1 MQNRITFSNVIGV
14 LLENKKKT
22 YAQYRMIE
30 DIFFDCLSNMDLFEK
45 DDFEKNVTYS
55 RWCTGDRPIPK
66 EILSFYDNAG
76 FDGIQ
81 NNIQD
86 DVIPNLINV
95 PATRELLL
103 ELVADSVDVIGTKKA
118 DEFARITDDA
128 ELITA
133 LIRYAILNDHDSK
146 HTLLSP
152 DLSDIL
158 LSNRLP
164 SANCYFIGR
173 KEELKAVA
181 KALQDHNPVFITGTA
196 GMGKSELVKTYA
208 KKNEKKYTNII
219 HLFYGGDL
227 KKCVAHM
234 EFSDDTAD
242 MSEEIL
248 FDKHMRILKKLHSDS
263 LIIIDNFNVLPKEDA
278 FFKEFIKL
286 NCKILVTS
294 RCNISQ
300 YETIKISEMD
310 ADTELIELFYKHCPS
325 AKSSQDVVKEI
336 IQTVGCHTLTV
347 CLSALS
353 LTASGMEPE
362 ELLAELKTCG
372 LNITSGE
379 DVELYK
385 DDDFTDGLMIEHLS
399 KLLQLG
405 KLSNQQLDI
414 LRNLSL
420 LPVSGVIKNSFKNWM
435 KLDNLTDVN
444 HLIKYGFINEDTDNK
459 KISLHPLL
467 QEVIAIETMP
477 TVTAC
482 STLLDNLHLICLA
495 HGLELRRPEN
505 VIASLISVTERI
517 IVDDGAYFLLF
528 LQDVFPYLDKYLVSD
543 YLPKLTERISY
554 VMEEYKLES
563 PCDKALL
570 LDYKAECF
578 LLKKDYGNAVKKR
591 EKAINIMEKL
601 HTKDA
606 DMRTTNLLSNLYNN
620 LSNTYLLMKQG
631 NEAAK
636 ALRTAFNIRIEYAH
650 LGLTESHDSLQQM
663 MNLINMLLL
672 AKDVDNAKI
681 VLEQYETLVLEHLS
695 DTSLDYGI
703 CKLSQGIIDMMERKP
718 EAAEINLLGAE
729 SIIGNAVGT
738 DNDYMRTTYRY
749 LNNLYARWKKP
760 EKAIEYRDKFLGV
773 NRGISRTKSSRRR
786 GESMKVFL

>member
-76 FDGIQ
+76 FDSIQ

-242 MSEEIL
+242 MSEEML

-786 GESMKVFL
+786 

>member
-242 MSEEIL
+242 MSEEML

-760 EKAIEYRDKFLGV
+760 EKAIEYSDKFLGK
-773 NRGISRTKSSRRR
+773 NQKISRT
-786 GESMKVFL
+786 

>member
-81 NNIQD
+81 NIIQD

-242 MSEEIL
+242 MSEEML

-786 GESMKVFL
+786 

>member
-242 MSEEIL
+242 MSEEML

-300 YETIKISEMD
+300 YETIKSSEMD

-786 GESMKVFL
+786 

>member
-1 MQNRITFSNVIGV
+1 M
-14 LLENKKKT
+14 
-22 YAQYRMIE
+22 
-30 DIFFDCLSNMDLFEK
+30 
-45 DDFEKNVTYS
+45 
-55 RWCTGDRPIPK
+55 
-66 EILSFYDNAG
+66 
-76 FDGIQ
+76 
-81 NNIQD
+81 
-86 DVIPNLINV
+86 
-95 PATRELLL
+95 
-103 ELVADSVDVIGTKKA
+103 
-118 DEFARITDDA
+118 
-128 ELITA
+128 
-133 LIRYAILNDHDSK
+133 
-146 HTLLSP
+146 
-152 DLSDIL
+152 
-158 LSNRLP
+158 
-164 SANCYFIGR
+164 
-173 KEELKAVA
+173 
-181 KALQDHNPVFITGTA
+181 
-196 GMGKSELVKTYA
+196 
-208 KKNEKKYTNII
+208 
-219 HLFYGGDL
+219 
-227 KKCVAHM
+227 
-234 EFSDDTAD
+234 
-242 MSEEIL
+242 
-248 FDKHMRILKKLHSDS
+248 
-263 LIIIDNFNVLPKEDA
+263 
-278 FFKEFIKL
+278 
-286 NCKILVTS
+286 
-294 RCNISQ
+294 
-300 YETIKISEMD
+300 
-310 ADTELIELFYKHCPS
+310 
-325 AKSSQDVVKEI
+325 
-336 IQTVGCHTLTV
+336 
-347 CLSALS
+347 
-353 LTASGMEPE
+353 
-362 ELLAELKTCG
+362 
-372 LNITSGE
+372 NITSGE

-786 GESMKVFL
+786 

>member
-196 GMGKSELVKTYA
+196 GMVKSELVKTYA

-242 MSEEIL
+242 MSEEML

-786 GESMKVFL
+786 

>member
-1 MQNRITFSNVIGV
+1 
-14 LLENKKKT
+14 
-22 YAQYRMIE
+22 MIE

-242 MSEEIL
+242 MSEEML

-786 GESMKVFL
+786 

>member
-1 MQNRITFSNVIGV
+1 
-14 LLENKKKT
+14 
-22 YAQYRMIE
+22 MIE
-30 DIFFDCLSNMDLFEK
+30 DIFYDCLCNMDLFEK

-103 ELVADSVDVIGTKKA
+103 ELVADSVDVIGTEKA
-118 DEFARITDDA
+118 DEFAGITDDS
-128 ELITA
+128 ELITV

-152 DLSDIL
+152 DLSDIM

-164 SANCYFIGR
+164 SANSYFIGR
-173 KEELKAVA
+173 KEELKAVT
-181 KALQDHNPVFITGTA
+181 KALQEHNPVFITGTA
-196 GMGKSELVKTYA
+196 GMGKSELAKTYA

-219 HLFYGGDL
+219 HLFYDGDL
-227 KKCVAHM
+227 KKSVAHM

-242 MSEEIL
+242 MSEEML
-248 FDKHMRILKKLHSDS
+248 FDSHMKILKKLHSDS

-278 FFKEFIKL
+278 FFKEFVKL
-286 NCKILVTS
+286 NCKVLITS

-300 YETIKISEMD
+300 FETVNISEMD
-310 ADTELIELFYKHCPS
+310 ADTELVELFYKHCPS
-325 AKSSQDVVKEI
+325 AKSSEDVVKEI

-362 ELLAELKTCG
+362 EMLAELKTCG
-372 LNITSGE
+372 LNIASGE

-385 DDDFTDGLMIEHLS
+385 DDDFSDGLMIEHLR
-399 KLLQLG
+399 KLLQLS

-420 LPVSGVIKNSFKNWM
+420 LPVAGILKNSFKNWM

-467 QEVIAIETMP
+467 QEVIAIETIP
-477 TVTAC
+477 TVIAC
-482 STLLDNLHLICLA
+482 RTLLDSLHLICLA

-505 VIASLISVTERI
+505 IISSLISVSERI
-517 IVDDGAYFLLF
+517 VVDDSAYFLLY
-528 LQDVFPYLDKYLVSD
+528 LQDMFPYLDKYLVSD

-554 VMEEYKLES
+554 VMDEYKLES

-578 LLKKDYGNAVKKR
+578 LLKKNYGNSVKKR
-591 EKAINIMEKL
+591 EKAINILEKL
-601 HTKDA
+601 HNKDA
-606 DMRTTNLLSNLYNN
+606 DMRTANLLSNLYNN
-620 LSNTYLLMKQG
+620 LSNTYLLMKRG

-636 ALRTAFNIRIEYAH
+636 ALRTAFDIRMEYAH

-681 VLEQYETLVLEHLS
+681 VLEQYEALILEHLS

-703 CKLSQGIIDMMERKP
+703 CKLSRGIIDMMEGKP
-718 EAAEINLLGAE
+718 EPAEINLLEAE
-729 SIIGNAVGT
+729 SIIGNAMGT
-738 DNDYMRTTYRY
+738 DNDYMKTTYRY

-760 EKAIEYRDKFLGV
+760 EKAIEYRDKYFNT
-773 NRGISRTKSSRRR
+773 NRITTNKNA
-786 GESMKVFL
+786 

>member
-1 MQNRITFSNVIGV
+1 M
-14 LLENKKKT
+14 ENKKKT

-242 MSEEIL
+242 MSEEML

-760 EKAIEYRDKFLGV
+760 EKAIEYRDKYFNT
-773 NRGISRTKSSRRR
+773 NRITTNKNA
-786 GESMKVFL
+786 

>member
-242 MSEEIL
+242 MSEEML

-528 LQDVFPYLDKYLVSD
+528 LQDVLPYLDKYLVSD

-620 LSNTYLLMKQG
+620 LSNTYLLMKRG

-786 GESMKVFL
+786 

>member
-22 YAQYRMIE
+22 YAQYQMIE
-30 DIFFDCLSNMDLFEK
+30 DIFYDCLGNMDLFEK
-45 DDFEKNVTYS
+45 EDFEKNVTYS
-55 RWCTGDRPIPK
+55 RWCTGERPIPK
-66 EILSFYDNAG
+66 EILSFYDNCG
-76 FDGIQ
+76 FDG
-81 NNIQD
+81 IQD

-95 PATRELLL
+95 PATRKLLL
-103 ELVADSVDVIGTKKA
+103 ELVMDSMDVIGTKKA
-118 DEFARITDDA
+118 DEFAQITDDA

-133 LIRYAILNDHDSK
+133 LIRYAILNDHDSR

-158 LSNRLP
+158 LSNKLP
-164 SANCYFIGR
+164 SVNRYFLGR
-173 KEELKAVA
+173 KEEIKVVS
-181 KALQDHNPVFITGTA
+181 KALQENNLVFITGTA
-196 GMGKSELVKTYA
+196 GMGKSELAKVYA

-219 HLFYGGDL
+219 HLFYDGDL
-227 KKCVAHM
+227 KKCVAQM
-234 EFSDDTAD
+234 EFSDDTTD
-242 MSEEIL
+242 MSEDML
-248 FDKHMRILKKLHSDS
+248 LDRHMKPLKKLHSDS

-278 FFKEFIKL
+278 FFKEFIKM

-300 YETIKISEMD
+300 FETVKVSEMD
-310 ADTELIELFYKHCPS
+310 ADTELVELFYKHCPS
-325 AKSSQDVVKEI
+325 AKSSEEVVKDI

-362 ELLAELKTCG
+362 ELLTELRTCG
-372 LNITSGE
+372 LNIASGE

-385 DDDFTDGLMIEHLS
+385 DDDFTDGLMIEHLR

-414 LRNLSL
+414 LCNLSL
-420 LPVSGVIKNSFKNWM
+420 LPVAGILKNSFKNWM
-435 KLDNLTDVN
+435 RLDNLTDVN

-467 QEVIAIETMP
+467 QEVISIETIP
-477 TVTAC
+477 TITAC
-482 STLLDNLHLICLA
+482 RTLLNSLHLVCLA

-505 VIASLISVTERI
+505 IIASLISVSERI

-528 LQDVFPYLDKYLVSD
+528 LQDMFPYLDKYLVSD
-543 YLPKLTERISY
+543 YLPKLTDRISY
-554 VMEEYKLES
+554 LMEEYKLES
-563 PCDKALL
+563 PCDRALL

-578 LLKKDYGNAVKKR
+578 LLKKDYANAVKER
-591 EKAINIMEKL
+591 EKAINIMEKM

-606 DMRTTNLLSNLYNN
+606 DMRTANLLSNLYNN
-620 LSNTYLLMKQG
+620 FSNTYLLMKRG
-631 NEAAK
+631 NEAAN
-636 ALRTAFNIRIEYAH
+636 ALRTAFDIRMEYTH

-663 MNLINMLLL
+663 MNLINILLM

-681 VLEQYETLVLEHLS
+681 VLEQYESLVLEHLS

-703 CKLSQGIIDMMERKP
+703 CKLSKGIIDMMEGTT
-718 EAAEINLLGAE
+718 ESAEVNLLAAE

-738 DNDYMRTTYRY
+738 DNDYMKTTYRY
-749 LNNLYARWKKP
+749 LNNLYAQRKKP
-760 EKAIEYRDKFLGV
+760 EKAIEYRDKYFNI
-773 NRGISRTKSSRRR
+773 NRITTSKNA
-786 GESMKVFL
+786 

>member
-173 KEELKAVA
+173 KEELKAVT

-242 MSEEIL
+242 MSEEML

-786 GESMKVFL
+786 

>member
-181 KALQDHNPVFITGTA
+181 KALQAHNPVFITGTA

-242 MSEEIL
+242 MSEEML

-786 GESMKVFL
+786 

>member
-242 MSEEIL
+242 MSEEML

-620 LSNTYLLMKQG
+620 FSNTYLLMKQG

-773 NRGISRTKSSRRR
+773 NRGISRTKSS
-786 GESMKVFL
+786 GSILKFV

>member
-242 MSEEIL
+242 MSEEML
-248 FDKHMRILKKLHSDS
+248 FDKHMRILKELHSDS

-786 GESMKVFL
+786 

>member
-234 EFSDDTAD
+234 EFSAD
-242 MSEEIL
+242 MSEEML

-786 GESMKVFL
+786 

>member
-242 MSEEIL
+242 MSEEML

-300 YETIKISEMD
+300 YETIKISKMD

-786 GESMKVFL
+786 

>member
-22 YAQYRMIE
+22 YAQYQMIE
-30 DIFFDCLSNMDLFEK
+30 DIFYDCLGNMDLFEK
-45 DDFEKNVTYS
+45 EDFEKNVTYS
-55 RWCTGDRPIPK
+55 RWCTGERPIPK
-66 EILSFYDNAG
+66 EILCFYDNCG

-81 NNIQD
+81 DNIQE
-86 DVIPNLINV
+86 DVIPSLINV
-95 PATRELLL
+95 PATRKLLL
-103 ELVADSVDVIGTKKA
+103 ELVMDSVEVIGTKKA
-118 DEFARITDDA
+118 DEFAQITDDA
-128 ELITA
+128 EFITA
-133 LIRYAILNDHDSK
+133 LVRYAILNDHDSR

-158 LSNRLP
+158 LSNKLP
-164 SANCYFIGR
+164 SVNRYFLGR
-173 KEELKAVA
+173 KKELKVVS
-181 KALQDHNPVFITGTA
+181 KALQENNLVFITGTA
-196 GMGKSELVKTYA
+196 GMGKSELAKTYA
-208 KKNEKKYTNII
+208 KKNEKIYTNII
-219 HLFYGGDL
+219 HLFYDGDL
-227 KKCVAHM
+227 KKCVAQM
-234 EFSDDTAD
+234 EINDDTTD
-242 MSEEIL
+242 MSEDML
-248 FDKHMRILKKLHSDS
+248 LDRHMKLLKRLHSDS

-300 YETIKISEMD
+300 FETVKVSEMD
-310 ADTELIELFYKHCPS
+310 ADTELVELFYKHCPS
-325 AKSSQDVVKEI
+325 AKSSEDVVKDI

-362 ELLAELKTCG
+362 ELLAELRTCG
-372 LNITSGE
+372 LNIASGE

-385 DDDFTDGLMIEHLS
+385 DDDFTDGLMIEHLRR
-399 KLLQLG
+399 LLQLG

-420 LPVSGVIKNSFKNWM
+420 LPVAGILKNIFKNWM
-435 KLDNLTDVN
+435 KLDNLADVN

-467 QEVIAIETMP
+467 QEVISIETIP

-482 STLLDNLHLICLA
+482 RTLLNSLHLICLA

-505 VIASLISVTERI
+505 IIASLISVSERI

-528 LQDVFPYLDKYLVSD
+528 LQDMFPYLDKYLVSD
-543 YLPKLTERISY
+543 YLSKLTDRISY
-554 VMEEYKLES
+554 LMEEYKLES
-563 PCDKALL
+563 PCDRALL

-578 LLKKDYGNAVKKR
+578 LLKKDYGNSVKER
-591 EKAINIMEKL
+591 EKSINIMEKL

-606 DMRTTNLLSNLYNN
+606 DMRTANLLSNLYNN
-620 LSNTYLLMKQG
+620 LSNTYLLMKRG

-636 ALRTAFNIRIEYAH
+636 ALRTSLDIRMEYAH

-663 MNLINMLLL
+663 MNLINILLL

-681 VLEQYETLVLEHLS
+681 VLKQYETLVLEHMS

-703 CKLSQGIIDMMERKP
+703 CKLSKGIIDMMEGNP
-718 EAAEINLLGAE
+718 ESAEINLLAAE
-729 SIIGNAVGT
+729 SIIGNVVGT
-738 DNDYMRTTYRY
+738 DNDYMKTAYRY
-749 LNNLYARWKKP
+749 LNNLYSRWKKP
-760 EKAIEYRDKFLGV
+760 EKAIEYRDKFLNNRKGV
-773 NRGISRTKSSRRR
+773 
-786 GESMKVFL
+786 

>member
-22 YAQYRMIE
+22 YAQYQMIE
-30 DIFFDCLSNMDLFEK
+30 DIFYDCLCNMELFKKE
-45 DDFEKNVTYS
+45 DFEKNVTYS
-55 RWCTGDRPIPK
+55 RWCTGERPIPK
-66 EILSFYDNAG
+66 EILCFYDNCG

-81 NNIQD
+81 DNIQD

-95 PATRELLL
+95 PATRKLLL
-103 ELVADSVDVIGTKKA
+103 ELVMDSVDVIGTKKA

-128 ELITA
+128 EFITA
-133 LIRYAILNDHDSK
+133 LVRYSILNNHDSR

-158 LSNRLP
+158 LSNKLP
-164 SANCYFIGR
+164 SVNRHFLGR
-173 KEELKAVA
+173 KEELKVVS
-181 KALQDHNPVFITGTA
+181 KALQENNLVFITGTA
-196 GMGKSELVKTYA
+196 GMGKSELAKTYA
-208 KKNEKKYTNII
+208 KKSEKKYTNII
-219 HLFYGGDL
+219 HLFYDGDL
-227 KKCVAHM
+227 KKCVAQM
-234 EFSDDTAD
+234 EFSDDTVD
-242 MSEEIL
+242 MSEDML
-248 FDKHMRILKKLHSDS
+248 FDRHMKLFKKLHSDS
-263 LIIIDNFNVLPKEDA
+263 LIIIDNFNVLPKEDT

-300 YETIKISEMD
+300 YETVKVSEMD

-325 AKSSQDVVKEI
+325 AKSSEDVVKDI

-353 LTASGMEPE
+353 LIASGMEPE
-362 ELLAELKTCG
+362 ELLAELRTCG
-372 LNITSGE
+372 LNIASGE

-385 DDDFTDGLMIEHLS
+385 DDDFTNGLIIEHLRR
-399 KLLQLG
+399 LLQLG

-420 LPVSGVIKNSFKNWM
+420 LPVAGILNNSFKNWM
-435 KLDNLTDVN
+435 RLDNLADVN

-467 QEVIAIETMP
+467 QEVISIETIP

-482 STLLDNLHLICLA
+482 RTLLNSLHLICLA

-505 VIASLISVTERI
+505 IITSLISVSERI

-528 LQDVFPYLDKYLVSD
+528 LQDMFPYLDKYLVSD
-543 YLPKLTERISY
+543 YLTKLTDKISY
-554 VMEEYKLES
+554 LMEKYKLES
-563 PCDKALL
+563 PCDRALL

-578 LLKKDYGNAVKKR
+578 MLKKYYGNAVKKR

-606 DMRTTNLLSNLYNN
+606 DMRTANLLSNLYNN
-620 LSNTYLLMKQG
+620 LSNIYLLMKRG
-631 NEAAK
+631 NEAAN
-636 ALRTAFNIRIEYAH
+636 ALRTAFDIRMEYAH
-650 LGLTESHDSLQQM
+650 LGLTESHDTLQQM
-663 MNLINMLLL
+663 MNLINILLL
-672 AKDVDNAKI
+672 AKDMDNAKI
-681 VLEQYETLVLEHLS
+681 VLEQYESLVQEHLL

-703 CKLSQGIIDMMERKP
+703 CKLSKGIINMMEGTP
-718 EAAEINLLGAE
+718 ESAEVNLLAAE

-738 DNDYMRTTYRY
+738 DNDYMKTTYKY

-773 NRGISRTKSSRRR
+773 KQSVLKQL
-786 GESMKVFL
+786 E

>member
-1 MQNRITFSNVIGV
+1 MQH
-14 LLENKKKT
+14 
-22 YAQYRMIE
+22 
-30 DIFFDCLSNMDLFEK
+30 DLFEK

-86 DVIPNLINV
+86 DIIPNLINV

-103 ELVADSVDVIGTKKA
+103 ELVADSVDVIGTEKA
-118 DEFARITDDA
+118 DEFAGITDDS

-164 SANCYFIGR
+164 SANRYFIGR
-173 KEELKAVA
+173 KEELKAIT
-181 KALQDHNPVFITGTA
+181 KALQEHNPVFITGTA
-196 GMGKSELVKTYA
+196 GMGKSELAKTYA

-227 KKCVAHM
+227 KKCIAHM

-242 MSEEIL
+242 MSEEML

-263 LIIIDNFNVLPKEDA
+263 LIIIDNFNVLPKEEA

-286 NCKILVTS
+286 NCKILITS

-300 YETIKISEMD
+300 YETIKISEMA
-310 ADTELIELFYKHCPS
+310 ADTELVELFYKHCPS
-325 AKSSQDVVKEI
+325 AKSS
-336 IQTVGCHTLTV
+336 
-347 CLSALS
+347 
-353 LTASGMEPE
+353 
-362 ELLAELKTCG
+362 
-372 LNITSGE
+372 E

-385 DDDFTDGLMIEHLS
+385 DNDFTDGLMIEHLR

-420 LPVSGVIKNSFKNWM
+420 LPVAGVLKNSFKNWM

-459 KISLHPLL
+459 KMSLHPLL
-467 QEVIAIETMP
+467 QEVIAIETVP
-477 TVTAC
+477 TDTAC
-482 STLLDNLHLICLA
+482 RTMLDSLHLICLA

-505 VIASLISVTERI
+505 IIASLISMSERI
-517 IVDDGAYFLLF
+517 IMDEGAYFLLF
-528 LQDVFPYLDKYLVSD
+528 LQDMFPYLDKYLVSD

-591 EKAINIMEKL
+591 EKAISILEKL
-601 HTKDA
+601 HNKEA
-606 DMRTTNLLSNLYNN
+606 DMRTANLLSNLYNN
-620 LSNTYLLMKQG
+620 LSNTYLLMKRG

-636 ALRTAFNIRIEYAH
+636 ALRTAFDIRMEYAH

-672 AKDVDNAKI
+672 AKNVDNAKI

-703 CKLSQGIIDMMERKP
+703 CKLSRGITDMMEGKP
-718 EAAEINLLGAE
+718 ELAEMNLLGAE

-738 DNDYMRTTYRY
+738 DNNYMKTTYRY

-760 EKAIEYRDKFLGV
+760 DKAIEYRDKYFNT
-773 NRGISRTKSSRRR
+773 NRITTNKNA
-786 GESMKVFL
+786 

>member
-152 DLSDIL
+152 DLSNIL

-164 SANCYFIGR
+164 SAKCYFIGR

-242 MSEEIL
+242 MSEEML

-325 AKSSQDVVKEI
+325 AKSSQDMVKEI

-620 LSNTYLLMKQG
+620 LSNTYLLMKRG

-681 VLEQYETLVLEHLS
+681 VLEQYEALVLEHLS

-703 CKLSQGIIDMMERKP
+703 CELSQGIIDMMERKP

-786 GESMKVFL
+786 

>member
-242 MSEEIL
+242 MSEEML

-563 PCDKALL
+563 LCDKALL

-786 GESMKVFL
+786 

>member
-242 MSEEIL
+242 MSEEML

-672 AKDVDNAKI
+672 AKDVENAKI

-786 GESMKVFL
+786 

>member
-22 YAQYRMIE
+22 YAQYQIIE
-30 DIFFDCLSNMDLFEK
+30 DIFYDCLCNMDLFEK
-45 DDFEKNVTYS
+45 EDFEKNVTYS

-242 MSEEIL
+242 MSEEML

-786 GESMKVFL
+786 

>member
-242 MSEEIL
+242 MSEEML

-578 LLKKDYGNAVKKR
+578 LLKKDYGNAVKKH

-786 GESMKVFL
+786 

>member
-22 YAQYRMIE
+22 YAQYQMIE
-30 DIFFDCLSNMDLFEK
+30 DIFYDCLGNMDLFEK
-45 DDFEKNVTYS
+45 EDFEKNVTYS
-55 RWCTGDRPIPK
+55 RWCTGERPIPK
-66 EILSFYDNAG
+66 EILSFYDNCG

-81 NNIQD
+81 DNIQD

-95 PATRELLL
+95 PATRKLLL
-103 ELVADSVDVIGTKKA
+103 ELVMDSMDVIGTKKA
-118 DEFARITDDA
+118 DEFAQITDDA

-133 LIRYAILNDHDSK
+133 LIRYAILNDHDSR

-158 LSNRLP
+158 LSNKLP
-164 SANCYFIGR
+164 SVNRYFLGR
-173 KEELKAVA
+173 KEEIKVVS
-181 KALQDHNPVFITGTA
+181 KALQENNLVFITGTA
-196 GMGKSELVKTYA
+196 GMGKSELAKVYA

-219 HLFYGGDL
+219 HLFYDGDL
-227 KKCVAHM
+227 KKCVAQM
-234 EFSDDTAD
+234 EFSDDTTD
-242 MSEEIL
+242 MSEDML
-248 FDKHMRILKKLHSDS
+248 LDRHMKPLKKLHSDS

-278 FFKEFIKL
+278 FFKEFIKM

-300 YETIKISEMD
+300 FETVKVYEMD
-310 ADTELIELFYKHCPS
+310 ADTELVELFYKHCPS
-325 AKSSQDVVKEI
+325 AKSSEEVVKDI

-362 ELLAELKTCG
+362 ELLTELRTCG
-372 LNITSGE
+372 LNIASGE

-385 DDDFTDGLMIEHLS
+385 DDDFTDGLMIEHLR

-414 LRNLSL
+414 LCNLSL
-420 LPVSGVIKNSFKNWM
+420 LPVAGILKNSFKNWM
-435 KLDNLTDVN
+435 RLDNLTDVN

-467 QEVIAIETMP
+467 QEVISIETIP
-477 TVTAC
+477 TITAC
-482 STLLDNLHLICLA
+482 RTLLNSLHLVCLA

-505 VIASLISVTERI
+505 IIASLISVSERI

-528 LQDVFPYLDKYLVSD
+528 LQDMFPYLDKYLVSD
-543 YLPKLTERISY
+543 YLPKLTDRISY
-554 VMEEYKLES
+554 LMEEYKLES
-563 PCDKALL
+563 PCDRALL

-578 LLKKDYGNAVKKR
+578 LLKKDYANAVKER
-591 EKAINIMEKL
+591 EKAINIMEKM

-606 DMRTTNLLSNLYNN
+606 DMRTANLLSNLYNN
-620 LSNTYLLMKQG
+620 FSNTYLLMKRG
-631 NEAAK
+631 NEAAN
-636 ALRTAFNIRIEYAH
+636 ALRTAFDIRMEYTH

-663 MNLINMLLL
+663 MNLINILLM

-681 VLEQYETLVLEHLS
+681 VLEQYESLVLEHLS

-703 CKLSQGIIDMMERKP
+703 CKLSKGIIDMMEGTT
-718 EAAEINLLGAE
+718 ESAEVNLLAAE

-738 DNDYMRTTYRY
+738 DNDYMKTTYRY
-749 LNNLYARWKKP
+749 LNNLYAQRKKP
-760 EKAIEYRDKFLGV
+760 EKAIEYRDKYFNI
-773 NRGISRTKSSRRR
+773 NRITTSKNA
-786 GESMKVFL
+786 

>member
-242 MSEEIL
+242 MSEEML

-379 DVELYK
+379 DVELYN

-786 GESMKVFL
+786 

>member
-22 YAQYRMIE
+22 YAQYQMIE
-30 DIFFDCLSNMDLFEK
+30 DIFYDCLCNMDLFEK

-55 RWCTGDRPIPK
+55 RWCTGDRSIPK

-81 NNIQD
+81 DNIQD

-103 ELVADSVDVIGTKKA
+103 ELVTDSVDVICTEKV
-118 DEFARITDDA
+118 DEFAGITDDA

-152 DLSDIL
+152 DLSDVL

-164 SANCYFIGR
+164 SANRYFIGR
-173 KEELKAVA
+173 KEELKAVT
-181 KALQDHNPVFITGTA
+181 KALQEHNPVFITGTA
-196 GMGKSELVKTYA
+196 GMGKSELAKTYA

-219 HLFYGGDL
+219 HLFYDGDL
-227 KKCVAHM
+227 KKCIAHM

-242 MSEEIL
+242 MSEDML

-278 FFKEFIKL
+278 FFKEFVKL

-310 ADTELIELFYKHCPS
+310 ANNELVELFYKHCPS
-325 AKSSQDVVKEI
+325 AKSYEDVVKEI

-372 LNITSGE
+372 LNIASGE
-379 DVELYK
+379 YVELYK
-385 DDDFTDGLMIEHLS
+385 DDNFTDGLMIEHLR

-420 LPVSGVIKNSFKNWM
+420 LPVAGVIKNNFKNWM

-477 TVTAC
+477 TVAAC
-482 STLLDNLHLICLA
+482 RTMLDSLHLICLA

-505 VIASLISVTERI
+505 VIASLISVTEHI

-528 LQDVFPYLDKYLVSD
+528 LQDMFPYLDKYLVSD
-543 YLPKLTERISY
+543 YLPKLTEKISY
-554 VMEEYKLES
+554 VMDEYKLES

-601 HTKDA
+601 HNKDA
-606 DMRTTNLLSNLYNN
+606 DMRTANLLSNLYNN
-620 LSNTYLLMKQG
+620 LSNTYLLMKRG

-636 ALRTAFNIRIEYAH
+636 TLRTAFDIRMEYVH

-681 VLEQYETLVLEHLS
+681 ILEQYETLVLKHLS

-703 CKLSQGIIDMMERKP
+703 CKLSRGIIDMMEGKP
-718 EAAEINLLGAE
+718 EPAETNFLGAE
-729 SIIGNAVGT
+729 SIIGNAMGT
-738 DNDYMRTTYRY
+738 DNDYMKTTYRY

-760 EKAIEYRDKFLGV
+760 EKAIEYRDKYFNK
-773 NRGISRTKSSRRR
+773 NRITTNKNA
-786 GESMKVFL
+786 

>member
-242 MSEEIL
+242 MSEEML

-570 LDYKAECF
+570 LDYKVECF
-578 LLKKDYGNAVKKR
+578 LLKKNYENAVKKR

-786 GESMKVFL
+786 

>member
-22 YAQYRMIE
+22 YAQYQMIE
-30 DIFFDCLSNMDLFEK
+30 DIFYDCLGNMDLFEK
-45 DDFEKNVTYS
+45 EDFEKNVTYS
-55 RWCTGDRPIPK
+55 RWCTGERPIPK
-66 EILSFYDNAG
+66 EILSFYDNCG

-81 NNIQD
+81 DNIQD

-95 PATRELLL
+95 PATRKLLL
-103 ELVADSVDVIGTKKA
+103 ELVMDSMDVIGTKKA
-118 DEFARITDDA
+118 DEFAQITDDA

-133 LIRYAILNDHDSK
+133 LIRYAILNDHDSR

-158 LSNRLP
+158 LSNKLP
-164 SANCYFIGR
+164 SVNRYFLGR
-173 KEELKAVA
+173 KEEIKVVS
-181 KALQDHNPVFITGTA
+181 KALQENNLVFITGTA
-196 GMGKSELVKTYA
+196 GMGKSELAKVYA

-219 HLFYGGDL
+219 HLFYDGDL
-227 KKCVAHM
+227 KKCVAQM
-234 EFSDDTAD
+234 EFSDDTTD
-242 MSEEIL
+242 MSEDML
-248 FDKHMRILKKLHSDS
+248 LDRHMKPLKKLHSDS

-278 FFKEFIKL
+278 FFKEFIKM

-300 YETIKISEMD
+300 FETVKVSEMD
-310 ADTELIELFYKHCPS
+310 ADTELVELFYKHCPS
-325 AKSSQDVVKEI
+325 AKSSEEVVKDI

-362 ELLAELKTCG
+362 ELLAELRTCG
-372 LNITSGE
+372 LNIASGE

-385 DDDFTDGLMIEHLS
+385 DDDFTDGLMIEHLR

-414 LRNLSL
+414 LCNLSL
-420 LPVSGVIKNSFKNWM
+420 LPVAGILKNSFKNWM
-435 KLDNLTDVN
+435 RLDNLTDVN

-467 QEVIAIETMP
+467 QEVISIETIP
-477 TVTAC
+477 TITAC
-482 STLLDNLHLICLA
+482 RTLLNSLHLVCLA

-505 VIASLISVTERI
+505 IIASLISVSERI

-528 LQDVFPYLDKYLVSD
+528 LQDMFPYLDKYLVSD
-543 YLPKLTERISY
+543 YLPKLTDRISY
-554 VMEEYKLES
+554 LMEEYKLES
-563 PCDKALL
+563 PCDRALL

-578 LLKKDYGNAVKKR
+578 LLKKDYANAVKER
-591 EKAINIMEKL
+591 EKAINIMEKM

-606 DMRTTNLLSNLYNN
+606 DMRTANLLSNLYNN
-620 LSNTYLLMKQG
+620 LSNTYLLMKRG
-631 NEAAK
+631 NEAAN
-636 ALRTAFNIRIEYAH
+636 ALRTAFDIRMEYTH

-663 MNLINMLLL
+663 MNLINILLM

-681 VLEQYETLVLEHLS
+681 VLEQYESLVLEHLS

-703 CKLSQGIIDMMERKP
+703 CKLSKGIIDMMEGTT
-718 EAAEINLLGAE
+718 ESAEVNLLAAE

-738 DNDYMRTTYRY
+738 DNDYMKTTYRY
-749 LNNLYARWKKP
+749 LNNLYAQRKKP
-760 EKAIEYRDKFLGV
+760 EKAIEYRDKYFNI
-773 NRGISRTKSSRRR
+773 NRITTSKNA
-786 GESMKVFL
+786 